1 MCARRGLRLV
11 SRPAGHVDIM
21 AVRARGVPARVD
33 CALHARAAS
42 GAHRRHTGVHCALL
56 ARAASGAHRRHA
68 RVHCALLARAAS
80 GAHRRH
86 AGGPLRAPCS
96 RRFRRSPS
104 PRGGSIARSLL
115 APLPALTVATLGS
128 PECPPS
134 SRNPSSRR

>member
-1 MCARRGLRLV
+1 
-11 SRPAGHVDIM
+11 M

-33 CALHARAAS
+33 CAL
-42 GAHRRHTGVHCALL
+42 L

-68 RVHCALLARAAS
+68 GVHCALLARAAS

-104 PRGGSIARSLL
+104 PR
-115 APLPALTVATLGS
+115 
-128 PECPPS
+128 
-134 SRNPSSRR
+134 